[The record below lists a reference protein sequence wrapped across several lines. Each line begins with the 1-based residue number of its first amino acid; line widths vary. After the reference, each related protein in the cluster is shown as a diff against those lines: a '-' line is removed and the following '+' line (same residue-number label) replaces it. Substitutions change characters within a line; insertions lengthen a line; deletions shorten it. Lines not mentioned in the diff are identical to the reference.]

1 MGPRWYLY
9 RARLR
14 ARANPGVLA
23 AAWIVVAGGGSFVIG
38 YVAGGWG
45 LAAIVAA
52 LLAVSVIVL
61 GRRR

>member
-1 MGPRWYLY
+1 MGPRWYLD

-23 AAWIVVAGGGSFVIG
+23 LAWIVVAGGGSFVIG

-45 LAAIVAA
+45 LVAIVAVC
-52 LLAVSVIVL
+52 LVLAVAVL
-61 GRRR
+61 RRYR